1 MLHLM
6 ACEPFVFSVFCLIS
20 IVFIHFLHL
29 IIGFWFDAP
38 PVLALCDRLRYNEHK
53 YERWNRE
60 MSKIKE
66 LFSDWRYIR
75 ICLYVIFTVGTLYI
89 LYFVLKNIDVVFG
102 GAVSAIGSILS
113 ALSPLFIGLFLAYL
127 LSPLVDFIDKRIM
140 SRFFV
145 NLHKTTSKG
154 KKRLLASRRTASI
167 VVTYLIVILLVC
179 VVIYFFAFLIIGQLA
194 FNSLSGMVDS
204 ITNYFQQ
211 YGDNFR
217 DLAARIPES
226 TGIQDKLQESA
237 ANIATW
243 IGNHFSANAVI
254 DFVSNIGGG
263 ILNMVLGIVISIYLI
278 KDKDF
283 FKGLWNKL
291 TQILLPEKNRIDLNS
306 ILADINQ
313 VLSRF
318 LRGQMLDALIIAI
331 LSSVGLT
338 MIGLDFAVFI
348 GCFAG
353 LANVIPYFG
362 PLFGMVAAVI
372 VGLLSG
378 NFSQAI
384 LAVIVLLIIQQIDGN
399 IIYPHVVGSSTGLHP
414 VFILLAVM
422 FAGHF
427 WGIVGMLVA
436 VPTAACIKL
445 FLTRRFGEAESKPG

>member
-1 MLHLM
+1 M
-6 ACEPFVFSVFCLIS
+6 A
-20 IVFIHFLHL
+20 
-29 IIGFWFDAP
+29 
-38 PVLALCDRLRYNEHK
+38 
-53 YERWNRE
+53 
-60 MSKIKE
+60 KIKE

-75 ICLYVIFTVGTLYI
+75 VCLYVIFTVGILYI
-89 LYFVLKNIDVVFG
+89 LYFILKNIDVIFG
-102 GAVSAIGSILS
+102 GTVSVIGSILS
-113 ALSPLFIGLFLAYL
+113 ALTPLFIGLFLAYL
-127 LSPLVDFIDKRIM
+127 LSPLVDFVDKRVM
-140 SRFFV
+140 SRLFV
-145 NLHKTTSKG
+145 NIRKTTSKG
-154 KKRLLASRRTASI
+154 KQRLLSSRRTASI
-167 VVTYLIVILLVC
+167 VTTYLLIILLVC

-211 YGDNFR
+211 YADNFR
-217 DLAARIPES
+217 DLAAKIPES
-226 TGIQDKLQESA
+226 SGIQDKLQESA
-237 ANIATW
+237 ASIATW
-243 IGNHFSANAVI
+243 IGKHFSASAVI

-263 ILNMVLGIVISIYLI
+263 ILNMVLGLVISIYLI

-283 FKGLWNKL
+283 FKGLWNKMTRAGL
-291 TQILLPEKNRIDLNS
+291 SEKNRIGLNGVLS
-306 ILADINQ
+306 DINQ

-318 LRGQMLDALIIAI
+318 LRGQLLDALIIAI

-362 PLFGMVAAVI
+362 PLLGMVAAVI

-427 WGIVGMLVA
+427 WGIVGMLLA